1 VRLLL
6 QSKLLRDRRGDL
18 LSLVRHFVGIYAERM
33 NKQIDGIPA
42 DVMEVL
48 VGHSWP
54 GNIREL
60 QNFIERNVILTDGN
74 TLHPPLEGL
83 RQQTR
88 SYLINGFVA
97 EKPQN
102 LFNRNQRKIMIR
114 LSLYSFTTQVPSF
127 PRRAGIYEMAS
138 SEINSPEPTTLEPEP
153 VTLKEIERHHIRK
166 ALGGPTG

>member
-1 VRLLL
+1 
-6 QSKLLRDRRGDL
+6 
-18 LSLVRHFVGIYAERM
+18 M

-83 RQQTR
+83 KQQTR

-114 LSLYSFTTQVPSF
+114 LSLYSFSTQGPSF
-127 PRRAGIYEMAS
+127 PRFPAIYNMA
-138 SEINSPEPTTLEPEP
+138 PTKIHPP
-153 VTLKEIERHHIRK
+153 Q
-166 ALGGPTG
+166 P